1 MLKGLGVGNEH
12 INAYSATVTWIL
24 KEGAGHIGRILFS
37 WWKGAQLDLDSK
49 KWRLRADFL
58 NDLAMFIEIYALPKY
73 PQYSTQILCCTTLLK
88 AIVGVAGKLISI
100 KITT

>member
-1 MLKGLGVGNEH
+1 MEGLGVGNEH

-24 KEGAGHIGRILFS
+24 KEGSGHIGRILFS

-73 PQYSTQILCCTTLLK
+73 PQYSTQVLCSTTLLK
-88 AIVGVAGKLISI
+88 AIVGVAGKLQ
-100 KITT
+100 